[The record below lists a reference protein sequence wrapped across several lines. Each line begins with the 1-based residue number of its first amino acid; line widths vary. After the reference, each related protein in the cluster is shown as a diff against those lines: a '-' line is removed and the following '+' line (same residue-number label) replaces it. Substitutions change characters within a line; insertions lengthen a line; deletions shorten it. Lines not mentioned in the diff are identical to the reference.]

1 LAASFAKELRLW
13 IRDPKVFAG
22 SMLAPLVVLVVFYLL
37 FGRIPSL
44 PVALVNLDKGPHSAT
59 LVELFQTVESPFG
72 DPYLDV
78 RLVGASEAQDIF
90 RAEEVVAVLT
100 IPDTFT
106 NDVEGARRGKAG
118 PDVDLLINNIN
129 SDMAKNIRLYL
140 TQVIGQFYE
149 QVYDNV
155 EFTIT
160 EDSTHGLRVPWFTE
174 IGLGVVIFSISLAGM
189 FNASSSLLRE
199 FQENTIKELLLAP
212 RHMSALLGGKALL
225 ALAGALASGGLMYAV
240 VVLLSGQPTGPLW
253 LLALATVVMLGLTY
267 TAVGFIFGL
276 VFKRYIPAAFCSV
289 LTGFVSWFLGG
300 ALGPV
305 ARDGSLAAR
314 VAVWLP
320 TSHATTILRS
330 VIIWQDL
337 AGTGHHL
344 VWLSGLLLG
353 ATVIAAGA
361 LGCGLQTR

>member
-1 LAASFAKELRLW
+1 MRTLAASFAKELRLW

-160 EDSTHGLRVPWFTE
+160 EDSTHDLRVPWFTE

-240 VVLLSGQPTGPLW
+240 VVLLCDAGFDLHGGRLHLWASLQTLHPGCFLFGTHGLRIVVSGWCAGSSRPRRLARRESCGLAPDVSCDHDSARRNSLAGPGGNRPPPGM
-253 LLALATVVMLGLTY
+253 AQ
-267 TAVGFIFGL
+267 
-276 VFKRYIPAAFCSV
+276 RPAARRNRYRSRRPR
-289 LTGFVSWFLGG
+289 L
-300 ALGPV
+300 
-305 ARDGSLAAR
+305 RAA
-314 VAVWLP
+314 
-320 TSHATTILRS
+320 
-330 VIIWQDL
+330 D
-337 AGTGHHL
+337 
-344 VWLSGLLLG
+344 
-353 ATVIAAGA
+353 
-361 LGCGLQTR
+361 